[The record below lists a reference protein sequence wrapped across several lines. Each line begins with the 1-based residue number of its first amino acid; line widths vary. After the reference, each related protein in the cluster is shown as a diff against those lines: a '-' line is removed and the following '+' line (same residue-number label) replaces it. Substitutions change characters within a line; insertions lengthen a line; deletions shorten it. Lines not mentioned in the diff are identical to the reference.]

1 MWRGAVRAGA
11 DFAAAAAAVAKG
23 RVVAAAAEAE
33 AEAETLLAAGVV
45 RDGAWAVGVR
55 DLSLDS
61 AARPK
66 LSRAGVAA
74 ATATAV
80 CLAPGPA
87 LAPLVLLAA
96 AIRTSFHPKLR
107 TCRPQTSARGARV
120 EQRGRQ
126 TAAHRRPRWH
136 KSCWMRREDRDLHC
150 PPPGPRRAA
159 ASLGVCHASAWCAWK
174 CFLRRA
180 PTPAEDKFERR
191 C

>member
-1 MWRGAVRAGA
+1 MRAGA

-45 RDGAWAVGVR
+45 RDGARAVGVR

-61 AARPK
+61 AARPT

-80 CLAPGPA
+80 CLAP
-87 LAPLVLLAA
+87 LVLVAA
-96 AIRTSFHPKLR
+96 AIRTSFHPTLR
-107 TCRPQTSARGARV
+107 TCRPKMSARGARV

-180 PTPAEDKFERR
+180 DAEDKFERP